1 MIMNIKLCET
11 LRITNLFGTAPSAVK
26 NQFTLRRKENRR
38 AHCSFDINSYNQL
51 EKNIPMKYKHSTN
64 KFLYLFTFGIALITM
79 HIFATPLH
87 AQQASNVKTYF
98 DAVRNNNRLA
108 ENDNW
113 YKNNRKI
120 ERTWKDA
127 TTYLSDST
135 DKIRLEAYG
144 LIYNASRLH
153 SEDDFR
159 QKGVMQLLQGLND
172 KDLRIQQFI
181 AERLNEFKASDYSF
195 DAKAQ
200 LLEHL
205 SASPLPDKNLVLIAG
220 YLGGADAVAVIR
232 QVASGQS
239 AQELKLSCWFAL
251 ARSGDT
257 QSINRLYSMISK
269 NKMNDELVYYLVPG
283 LLYTRQKALY
293 DAVIEAVYSDEK
305 NCTTP
310 NPDEERPVICAYRL
324 IEQLSPYIKD
334 YPYPLNAAG
343 DLNTN
348 NYKKALSD
356 IRSWLTT
363 NKDSY
368 QIIDESY

>member
-1 MIMNIKLCET
+1 MNIKLCET
-11 LRITNLFGTAPSAVK
+11 LRIPNLFGAAPSAVK
-26 NQFTLRRKENRR
+26 NQFTLRRKEDRR
-38 AHCSFDINSYNQL
+38 VHCSFDINFYNLL

-64 KFLYLFTFGIALITM
+64 KTLSLFTFGVAIITM
-79 HIFATPLH
+79 HIVTTPLY

-98 DAVRNNNRLA
+98 EAVRNNNRLA

-127 TTYLSDST
+127 TTFLSDST

-153 SEDDFR
+153 SEVDFR
-159 QKGVMQLLQGLND
+159 QKGVMQLVQGLKD
-172 KDLRIQQFI
+172 KDLRIQQYI
-181 AERLNEFKASDYSF
+181 AERLNEFNTSDYSF

-200 LLEHL
+200 LLGHL

-232 QVASGQS
+232 QVASGQT

-269 NKMNDELVYYLVPG
+269 NEMNDQLVYYLVPG

-293 DAVIEAVYSDEK
+293 DAVIKAVYSDEK

-343 DLNTN
+343 DLNTKS
-348 NYKKALSD
+348 YKKALSD
-356 IRSWLTT
+356 IRTWLTT